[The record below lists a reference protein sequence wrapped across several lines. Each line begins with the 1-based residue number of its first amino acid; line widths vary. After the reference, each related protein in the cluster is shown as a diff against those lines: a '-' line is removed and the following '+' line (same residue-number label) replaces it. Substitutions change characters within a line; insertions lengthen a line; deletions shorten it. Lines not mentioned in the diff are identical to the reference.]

1 MLQDNS
7 SCFILKE
14 YGQMNTN
21 QIGRELTRR
30 LIEAQGCDIQTA
42 IRFFYNS
49 ELYSRLSP
57 ADDTDIDKLYSDFE
71 QEFLQGS

>member
-1 MLQDNS
+1 
-7 SCFILKE
+7 
-14 YGQMNTN
+14 MNTN

-30 LIEAQGCDIQTA
+30 LIEAQGCDLQTA

-49 ELYSRLSP
+49 ALYSRMNPSEDVDL
-57 ADDTDIDKLYSDFE
+57 DKLYMEFE

>member
-1 MLQDNS
+1 
-7 SCFILKE
+7 
-14 YGQMNTN
+14 MNIN

-30 LIEAQGCDIQTA
+30 LIEAQGCDMQTA

-49 ELYSRLSP
+49 ELYAHLNQS
-57 ADDTDIDKLYSDFE
+57 DDLDLENLYLDFE

>member
-1 MLQDNS
+1 
-7 SCFILKE
+7 
-14 YGQMNTN
+14 MNNN

-30 LIEAQGCDIQTA
+30 LIESQGCDLQTA

-49 ELYSRLSP
+49 ELYSHLP
-57 ADDTDIDKLYSDFE
+57 QTENVDLDQLYADFE

>member
-1 MLQDNS
+1 
-7 SCFILKE
+7 
-14 YGQMNTN
+14 MNTN

-49 ELYSRLSP
+49 ELYS
-57 ADDTDIDKLYSDFE
+57 DFE

>member
-1 MLQDNS
+1 
-7 SCFILKE
+7 
-14 YGQMNTN
+14 MNTN

-30 LIEAQGCDIQTA
+30 LIESQGCDMQTA

-49 ELYSRLSP
+49 ELYARLSQ

>member
-1 MLQDNS
+1 
-7 SCFILKE
+7 
-14 YGQMNTN
+14 MNTN
-21 QIGRELTRR
+21 QIGRELIRR
-30 LIEAQGCDIQTA
+30 LIESQDCDMQTA

-57 ADDTDIDKLYSDFE
+57 TDETDIDKLYSDFE

>member
-1 MLQDNS
+1 
-7 SCFILKE
+7 
-14 YGQMNTN
+14 MNTN

-30 LIEAQGCDIQTA
+30 LMESQGCDMQTA

-49 ELYSRLSP
+49 DLYALLSTT
-57 ADDTDIDKLYSDFE
+57 DDTDIDKLYSDFE

>member
-1 MLQDNS
+1 
-7 SCFILKE
+7 
-14 YGQMNTN
+14 MNTN

-30 LIEAQGCDIQTA
+30 LIESQGCDMQTA

-49 ELYSRLSP
+49 ELYARLSLT
-57 ADDTDIDKLYSDFE
+57 DETDIDKLYSDFE

>member
-1 MLQDNS
+1 
-7 SCFILKE
+7 
-14 YGQMNTN
+14 MNTN

-30 LIEAQGCDIQTA
+30 LIESQGCDMQTA

-49 ELYSRLSP
+49 ELYARLSP
-57 ADDTDIDKLYSDFE
+57 TDNTDIDKLYSDFE

>member
-1 MLQDNS
+1 
-7 SCFILKE
+7 
-14 YGQMNTN
+14 MNTN

-30 LIEAQGCDIQTA
+30 LIETQGCDLQTA

-49 ELYSRLSP
+49 EFYSRLSP
-57 ADDTDIDKLYSDFE
+57 TNDTDIDKLYSDFE

>member
-1 MLQDNS
+1 
-7 SCFILKE
+7 
-14 YGQMNTN
+14 MNIN

-30 LIEAQGCDIQTA
+30 LIEAQGCDMQTA

-49 ELYSRLSP
+49 ELYARLNN
-57 ADDTDIDKLYSDFE
+57 ADDLDLEKLYLNFE

>member
-1 MLQDNS
+1 
-7 SCFILKE
+7 
-14 YGQMNTN
+14 MNTN

-30 LIEAQGCDIQTA
+30 LIESQGCDMQNA

-49 ELYSRLSP
+49 ELYARLSQ